1 MVPPAFQLCRQ
12 QSLQSSL
19 APLCFHTLHPVV
31 QEILSVPSSKY
42 IQNSP
47 TSPIPHGHTLVL
59 STLTLSSPGR
69 TSVPASSTFLK
80 SSTCPLPHLSFSKE
94 TRRSLSQIKL
104 LPPLLRTIPWRH
116 EVKDRRKGC
125 RIPCFDSAPP
135 SFGSNGDS
143 WGFGQIHQFVHV
155 LPSLVPSSSPNSSP
169 ILPPRSPSSCHTAG
183 LPAVPPT
190 HLEGSSLEALL
201 PLRFAPTLDPQ
212 DHSLLSCT
220 SAEVSP
226 P

>member
-1 MVPPAFQLCRQ
+1 MQATKLAVILG
-12 QSLQSSL
+12 SSL
-19 APLCFHTLHPVV
+19 FSH
-31 QEILSVPSSKY
+31 
-42 IQNSP
+42 P
-47 TSPIPHGHTLVL
+47 TSSRSGNSVSSIFQVYTKFTHFSHPTWPHPGSVHPHLVF
-59 STLTLSSPGR
+59 TW